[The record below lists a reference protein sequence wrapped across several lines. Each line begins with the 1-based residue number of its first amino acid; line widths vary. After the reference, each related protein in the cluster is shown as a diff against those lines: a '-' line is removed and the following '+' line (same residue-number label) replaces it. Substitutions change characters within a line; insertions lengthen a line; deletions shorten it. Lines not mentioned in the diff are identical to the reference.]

1 MQPYVLLGAAAVG
14 IGCLTWSVISLFRI
28 RNFLRRC
35 TETRGEVVRLERSSG
50 GGRFADYDY
59 APVFCFQTAT
69 GESVTVTSDIASSP
83 PGFTEGQPVRVLYDP
98 ANPSEAK
105 IHSFFQ
111 TWGDFLIPAWVGI
124 IFLVV
129 AAIKL
134 HWFDTWQ

>member
-1 MQPYVLLGAAAVG
+1 VFRFMTAA
-14 IGCLTWSVISLFRI
+14 
-28 RNFLRRC
+28 
-35 TETRGEVVRLERSSG
+35 
-50 GGRFADYDY
+50 
-59 APVFCFQTAT
+59 

-83 PGFTEGQPVRVLYDP
+83 PGFIEGQPVRVLYDP
-98 ANPSEAK
+98 ANPSDAK

>member
-1 MQPYVLLGAAAVG
+1 MRTYLLLGAAAVG
-14 IGCLTWSVISLFRI
+14 IGCLIWSVISLFRI
-28 RNFLRRC
+28 SSFLRRC

-50 GGRFADYDY
+50 SGRFADYDC
-59 APVFCFQTAT
+59 APVFRFLTAA

-124 IFLVV
+124 IFLIV
-129 AAIKL
+129 AASKL